1 MVPSFCDCS
10 RRATVGETS
19 VYSAASRS
27 RRLPGDIRHLRKIAH
42 AAVHPAIDLLGAEGR
57 LTERFQLGPQ
67 LRQRHGFDVFQGF
80 LLNLQI
86 KKPSV
91 SRCPG
96 SSVTI
101 APGAMPEPLWPRRVF
116 RDEVRM
122 RAQEVL
128 RHSLVFPAQD
138 RAGAVEQHAAGADI
152 FRLLRKNGAL
162 QGGAAPPRA
171 RDSEY
176 PAFSG

>member
-42 AAVHPAIDLLGAEGR
+42 TAVHPAVDLLGAEGR
-57 LTERFQLGPQ
+57 LTKHFQLGPQ

-101 APGAMPEPLWPRRVF
+101 APGAMPEPSG
-116 RDEVRM
+116 
-122 RAQEVL
+122 
-128 RHSLVFPAQD
+128 H
-138 RAGAVEQHAAGADI
+138 G
-152 FRLLRKNGAL
+152 
-162 QGGAAPPRA
+162 
-171 RDSEY
+171 
-176 PAFSG
+176 AFSGTKSGCVRRKSSATASFSRRRIVQVL